1 MTKNLSMLPRMPA
14 DRFTGPFMRFLRIEA
29 VAGAVLLVSTL
40 VALALANSRWSDAYL
55 AFWELHAGFHWG
67 DFVLSRSLKH
77 WINDALMTLFFFV
90 IALELKRELAL
101 GELRDRR
108 IAALPFAAALVACSF
123 LLPCSWPLSAMAR
136 YPGWGTVMSTD
147 TAFMIGCLA
156 ILGSRLPQSLRLFL
170 LALAIFDDVGA
181 IMVVAIGYGGALH
194 GLALGLALAG
204 FVAVIAMGWLGV
216 RSVLAFFVVG
226 GAIWL
231 ALDASGIHPTLA
243 GVALGLM
250 TPARSW
256 VSDRRLHA
264 ILDRVVA
271 YPPGEHWAGDG
282 IARDDLHRARIA
294 TREALSPIER
304 LEILL
309 HPWVAFGILPLFA
322 LANAAIPFASAA
334 FDPTLTTAII
344 AAFVVGKPVGILLFS
359 SLAEKMRIGVRPPI
373 FRGFAG
379 RRRDADR
386 HRVHHGPVHRG
397 SCLSK
402 GRDPVRK
409 ARRTCRLG
417 SVGPGGNDRSFP
429 RSSCRWHGKE
439 LARPARSF
447 IRPPATPRRNRN
459 PAVAFSS
466 RPVPLG
472 SPRYAYSLRLPYRRH
487 LRCTD
492 AARDHA
498 RHPPLSQ
505 KRHHHGG

>member
-40 VALALANSRWSDAYL
+40 VALTLANSRWADAYL

-108 IAALPFAAALVACSF
+108 IAALPFAAALGGMLVPVAVF
-123 LLPCSWPLSAMAR
+123 LAIVGNGPGTQ
-136 YPGWGTVMSTD
+136 GWGTVMSTD

-271 YPPGEHWAGDG
+271 YPPGEHWAGVG

-334 FDPTLTTAII
+334 FDPTLTT
-344 AAFVVGKPVGILLFS
+344 PS
-359 SLAEKMRIGVRPPI
+359 SRLSSSGNLW
-373 FRGFAG
+373 
-379 RRRDADR
+379 
-386 HRVHHGPVHRG
+386 G
-397 SCLSK
+397 SCCSVSSPK
-402 GRDPVRK
+402 R
-409 ARRTCRLG
+409 CG
-417 SVGPGGNDRSFP
+417 S
-429 RSSCRWHGKE
+429 
-439 LARPARSF
+439 A
-447 IRPPATPRRNRN
+447 
-459 PAVAFSS
+459 
-466 RPVPLG
+466 
-472 SPRYAYSLRLPYRRH
+472 
-487 LRCTD
+487 
-492 AARDHA
+492 
-498 RHPPLSQ
+498 
-505 KRHHHGG
+505 

>member
-29 VAGAVLLVSTL
+29 VAGAVLLVST
-40 VALALANSRWSDAYL
+40 VMALALANSRWSDAYL

-67 DFVLSRSLKH
+67 DLVLSRSLKH

-90 IALELKRELAL
+90 IALELKRELVL

-108 IAALPFAAALVACSF
+108 MAALPFAAALGGMLVPPAIF
-123 LLPCSWPLSAMAR
+123 LAIVSNGPGAQ
-136 YPGWGTVMSTD
+136 GWGTVMSTD
-147 TAFMIGCLA
+147 TAFVIGCLA

-181 IMVVAIGYGGALH
+181 IMVVAIGYGGTLH

-204 FVAVIAMGWLGV
+204 FAGVVAMGWMGV
-216 RSVLAFFVVG
+216 RSVLAFFIVG

-231 ALDASGIHPTLA
+231 ALDEAGIHPTLA

-250 TPARSW
+250 TPAHSW

-282 IARDDLHRARIA
+282 TARDDLHQARIA

-322 LANAAIPFASAA
+322 LANAAIPFASAT
-334 FDPTLTTAII
+334 FDPTLTAAII
-344 AAFVVGKPVGILLFS
+344 AAFVVGKPAGILLFS
-359 SLAEKMRIGVRPPI
+359 FLAEKLRIGVRSPDLSWGLLAGGGMLTGI
-373 FRGFAG
+373 GFTMALFIADLAFRREVIPSVKLGVLGASALSALAG
-379 RRRDADR
+379 MI
-386 HRVHHGPVHRG
+386 V
-397 SCLSK
+397 L
-402 GRDPVRK
+402 
-409 ARRTCRLG
+409 
-417 SVGPGGNDRSFP
+417 F
-429 RSSCRWHGKE
+429 
-439 LARPARSF
+439 LARPSAGTAR
-447 IRPPATPRRNRN
+447 N
-459 PAVAFSS
+459 
-466 RPVPLG
+466 
-472 SPRYAYSLRLPYRRH
+472 
-487 LRCTD
+487 
-492 AARDHA
+492 
-498 RHPPLSQ
+498 
-505 KRHHHGG
+505 

>member
-29 VAGAVLLVSTL
+29 VAGAVLLVST
-40 VALALANSRWSDAYL
+40 VMALALANSRWSDAYL

-67 DFVLSRSLKH
+67 DLVLSRSLKH

-90 IALELKRELAL
+90 IALELKRELVL

-108 IAALPFAAALVACSF
+108 MAALPFAAALGGMLVPPAIF
-123 LLPCSWPLSAMAR
+123 LAIVGNGPGAQ
-136 YPGWGTVMSTD
+136 GWGTVMSTD
-147 TAFMIGCLA
+147 TAFVIGCLA

-181 IMVVAIGYGGALH
+181 IMVVAIGYGGTLH

-204 FVAVIAMGWLGV
+204 FAGVVAMGWMGV
-216 RSVLAFFVVG
+216 RSVLAFFIVG

-231 ALDASGIHPTLA
+231 ALDEAGIHPTLA

-250 TPARSW
+250 TPAHSW

-282 IARDDLHRARIA
+282 TARDDLHQARIA

-322 LANAAIPFASAA
+322 LANAAIPFASAT
-334 FDPTLTTAII
+334 FDPTLTAAII
-344 AAFVVGKPVGILLFS
+344 AAFVVGKPAGILLFS
-359 SLAEKMRIGVRPPI
+359 FLAEKLRIGVRSPDLSWGLLAGGGMLTGI
-373 FRGFAG
+373 GFTMALFIADLAFRREVIPSVKLGVLGASALSALAG
-379 RRRDADR
+379 MI
-386 HRVHHGPVHRG
+386 V
-397 SCLSK
+397 L
-402 GRDPVRK
+402 
-409 ARRTCRLG
+409 
-417 SVGPGGNDRSFP
+417 F
-429 RSSCRWHGKE
+429 
-439 LARPARSF
+439 LARPSAGTAR
-447 IRPPATPRRNRN
+447 N
-459 PAVAFSS
+459 
-466 RPVPLG
+466 
-472 SPRYAYSLRLPYRRH
+472 
-487 LRCTD
+487 
-492 AARDHA
+492 
-498 RHPPLSQ
+498 
-505 KRHHHGG
+505 

>member
-1 MTKNLSMLPRMPA
+1 MPKLPSTEHELGPHDKEPFHAAPDAA

-108 IAALPFAAALVACSF
+108 IAALPFAAALGGMLVPVAVF
-123 LLPCSWPLSAMAR
+123 LAIVGNGPGTQ
-136 YPGWGTVMSTD
+136 GWGTVMSTD

-271 YPPGEHWAGDG
+271 YPPGEHWAGVG

-309 HPWVAFGILPLFA
+309 HPLGRVRHPAA
-322 LANAAIPFASAA
+322 LRAGQCG
-334 FDPTLTTAII
+334 DTLCQRRIRSHAHNTII

-359 SLAEKMRIGVRPPI
+359 FLAEKMRIGVRPPDLSWVCSQE
-373 FRGFAG
+373 AG
-379 RRRDADR
+379 
-386 HRVHHGPVHRG
+386 
-397 SCLSK
+397 C
-402 GRDPVRK
+402 
-409 ARRTCRLG
+409 
-417 SVGPGGNDRSFP
+417 
-429 RSSCRWHGKE
+429 
-439 LARPARSF
+439 
-447 IRPPATPRRNRN
+447 
-459 PAVAFSS
+459 
-466 RPVPLG
+466 
-472 SPRYAYSLRLPYRRH
+472 
-487 LRCTD
+487 
-492 AARDHA
+492 
-498 RHPPLSQ
+498 
-505 KRHHHGG
+505 